1 MRAASEEPELNL
13 SRGTSVSMWM
23 SCSREASHGTRAE
36 RDARAPHV
44 HVPFGDS
51 KLTLLLQEALGGAA
65 KTSVIVCA
73 SLEPRNAVE
82 SIQALRFGE
91 ACSRVETRAIGGAD
105 GGAAALT
112 ALVAEI
118 DDEIAAA
125 QAEVAATQRWERRTT
140 TRKDNVLKYDNVR
153 FEVVHDGVEDHAA
166 GVMVAAE
173 DDGLGGKEAVA
184 HTVDGLQLVGAEEA
198 EARLEALLAKRR
210 ALLGER

>member
-1 MRAASEEPELNL
+1 M
-13 SRGTSVSMWM
+13 
-23 SCSREASHGTRAE
+23 
-36 RDARAPHV
+36 
-44 HVPFGDS
+44 
-51 KLTLLLQEALGGAA
+51 GGAA

-153 FEVVHDGVEDHAA
+153 FEVVHEGVEDHAA

-173 DDGLGGKEAVA
+173 DDGLGGEEAVA

-198 EARLEALLAKRR
+198 EARLEGLLAKRR